1 MQLWRAGSFSLA
13 FSPRTRVLASIIPS
27 WFISENQCLRIPVSS
42 VISFTILIIRN
53 RRASLPGP
61 RALALFRIK
70 KIGILLAAL
79 FAFIKFTASGCSEFV
94 IPSGLRSLLIVYL
107 CAPTQIAAKDIS
119 IWTSLDMARD
129 WTMPDQPS
137 PPKPAP
143 PTPTPPPEP
152 LPPNPPPVP
161 PVGR

>member
-42 VISFTILIIRN
+42 VISSTILIIRN

-70 KIGILLAAL
+70 KIGILLAAVI
-79 FAFIKFTASGCSEFV
+79 AFIKFTANGCNAFV
-94 IPSGLRSLLIVYL
+94 IASGLISLLIVYL
-107 CAPTQIAAKDIS
+107 CALTRLAVIAIS
-119 IWTSLDMARD
+119 IWTL
-129 WTMPDQPS
+129 
-137 PPKPAP
+137 
-143 PTPTPPPEP
+143 
-152 LPPNPPPVP
+152 L
-161 PVGR
+161 